1 MNKILLETKRIKR
14 MVRILATLIIIFLL
28 SQTKVSAGTKDST
41 LVRNTQSDIL
51 AVAPLSDRIHLY
63 YLELYTING
72 IPSYCIELGKS
83 ITSTTYNS
91 TSIESEQ
98 LNITKL
104 TKQQLDHIK
113 VISHFGYQ
121 YKKDGVIIN
130 NSREYYMAT
139 QELIWEYLN
148 NIDITWTTELDVNGK
163 KINIEPQKNMLK
175 TIINLYEK
183 ELSIPNIIN
192 CKPGDT
198 ITFKDDSL
206 SFYELKNKGNQEVSL
221 NNNELTIKVSNSF
234 IGSSTI
240 ELKAKEEDKQDT
252 KIYNIDDSQVLLS
265 KGKINSKTKNITLNV
280 TGYNLTTNL
289 VDKDTKTNK
298 PSGEAS
304 LIGAEYELY
313 NKDNQLV
320 TSFTTDKTL
329 INSINNL
336 YNDKYYIK
344 QTKASPGY
352 KINDEIVEVD
362 LSKTSSITLEEEV
375 IKNTIEINKLYE
387 VNNTYQR
394 EENIKFNIFD
404 NNNNLYSSLTTTKT
418 GLNSIILPYGKY
430 TIIQENT
437 TYGYNKV
444 NNIKIIIDENSNTTI
459 RYDLVDTK
467 ILSKIK
473 INTKDKQ
480 TKKSIKEQNIKYKI
494 KEKSTGNYLSYLNK
508 DVFSTDESGE
518 LIFPMSL
525 PYGEYIIEQIT
536 PPTNYLEN
544 EEFIE
549 IKINENSEYVYI
561 NGEIVINA
569 DYLNELK
576 KEKSIIKN
584 TSQNLKKVQKNEYEK
599 IKIPNTLKNS
609 YNFKLL
615 LTIPF
620 IIGVIYKIF
629 KKTNIN

>member
-121 YKKDGVIIN
+121 YKKEGVIIN

-206 SFYELKNKGNQEVSL
+206 SFYELKNKGSQEVSL

-240 ELKAKEEDKQDT
+240 ELKTKEEDKQDT

-304 LIGAEYELY
+304 LIGAEYEIY
-313 NKDNQLV
+313 NKDNELV
-320 TSFTTDKTL
+320 TSFTTDETL

-536 PPTNYLEN
+536 PPTKYLEN

-549 IKINENSEYVYI
+549 IKIDENSEYVYI

-584 TSQNLKKVQKNEYEK
+584 TSQNLEEVQKNEYEK

-620 IIGVIYKIF
+620 IIGVIYKKF

>member
-91 TSIESEQ
+91 TLVESEQ

-221 NNNELTIKVSNSF
+221 NNNELTIKVSNNF

-240 ELKAKEEDKQDT
+240 ELKTKEEDKQDT
-252 KIYNIDDSQVLLS
+252 KIYNVDDSQVLLS

-304 LIGAEYELY
+304 LIGAEYEIY
-313 NKDNQLV
+313 NKDNELV

-352 KINDEIVEVD
+352 KINDKIVEVD

-375 IKNTIEINKLYE
+375 IKNTIEINKLHE

-394 EENIKFNIFD
+394 EENIKFSIFD

-467 ILSKIK
+467 ILSIIK

-518 LIFPMSL
+518 LIFPISL

-549 IKINENSEYVYI
+549 IKIDENSEYVYI
-561 NGEIVINA
+561 NGENVINA

-584 TSQNLKKVQKNEYEK
+584 TSQNLEKVQKNEYEK

-620 IIGVIYKIF
+620 IIGVIYKKF

>member
-1 MNKILLETKRIKR
+1 MNKILLEPKRIKR
-14 MVRILATLIIIFLL
+14 MVRILATLIIIILL
-28 SQTKVSAGTKDST
+28 SQTKVSAGAKDST

-91 TSIESEQ
+91 TLVESEQ

-221 NNNELTIKVSNSF
+221 NNNELTIKVSNNF
-234 IGSSTI
+234 IGNSII
-240 ELKAKEEDKQDT
+240 ELKTKEEEKQET
-252 KIYNIDDSQVLLS
+252 KVYNIDDSQVLLS
-265 KGKINSKTKNITLNV
+265 KGKINGKTKTITLNV

-320 TSFTTDKTL
+320 TSFTTDETL

-352 KINDEIVEVD
+352 KINDEIIEVD

-467 ILSKIK
+467 IISKIK

-494 KEKSTGNYLSYLNK
+494 KEKSTGNYLLYLNK

-549 IKINENSEYVYI
+549 IKIDENSEYVYI

-584 TSQNLKKVQKNEYEK
+584 TSQNLEKVQKNEYEK

-620 IIGVIYKIF
+620 IIGVIYKKF

>member
-1 MNKILLETKRIKR
+1 MNKILLETKSIKR

-28 SQTKVSAGTKDST
+28 SQTKVSAGAKDST

-72 IPSYCIELGKS
+72 TPSYCIELGKN

-91 TSIESEQ
+91 TLVESEQ

-221 NNNELTIKVSNSF
+221 NNNELTIKVSNNF

-240 ELKAKEEDKQDT
+240 ELKTKEEDKQDT
-252 KIYNIDDSQVLLS
+252 KIYNVDDSQVLLS

-298 PSGEAS
+298 PSGAAS
-304 LIGAEYELY
+304 LIGAEYEIY
-313 NKDNQLV
+313 NKDNELV
-320 TSFTTDKTL
+320 TSFTTDETL

-362 LSKTSSITLEEEV
+362 LSKTLSITLEEEV

-536 PPTNYLEN
+536 PPTKYLEN

-549 IKINENSEYVYI
+549 IKIDENSEYVYI

-584 TSQNLKKVQKNEYEK
+584 TSQKLEKVQKNEYEK

-620 IIGVIYKIF
+620 IIGVIYKKI